1 MKGEKV
7 GRKGEREQEREK
19 RKGKQT
25 KERERGQR
33 SGVTNNDP

>member
-33 SGVTNNDP
+33 SGVTNTDP